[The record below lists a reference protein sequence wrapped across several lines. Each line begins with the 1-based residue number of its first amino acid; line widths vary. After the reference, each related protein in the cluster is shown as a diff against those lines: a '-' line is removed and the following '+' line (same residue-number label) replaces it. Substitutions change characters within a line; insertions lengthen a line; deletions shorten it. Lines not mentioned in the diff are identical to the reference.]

1 MARLRQKNKIG
12 TSVETFFH
20 QSMKIK
26 IILTPVLKKMGL
38 RLFPMIISFVKRLK
52 QEGKTHTSF
61 SNS

>member
-26 IILTPVLKKMGL
+26 IILTPVLKKDGSQV
-38 RLFPMIISFVKRLK
+38 ISNAYFLCHKTKMLNKRERHILL
-52 QEGKTHTSF
+52 S
-61 SNS
+61 